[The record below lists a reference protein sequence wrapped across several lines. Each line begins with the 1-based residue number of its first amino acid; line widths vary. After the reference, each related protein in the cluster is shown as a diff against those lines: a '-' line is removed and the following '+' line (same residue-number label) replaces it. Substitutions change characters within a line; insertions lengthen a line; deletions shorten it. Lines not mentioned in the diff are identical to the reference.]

1 MSTRQIYMKNFANL
15 KNLNYLR
22 ENYNKYNVS
31 FKKEQRNIIF
41 LDIDGVLQ
49 PHESKKRF
57 EYAPEPL
64 IDYLCKKTNNEIYK
78 RIDSY
83 DLRATYY
90 DWDEISIGYIIKIA
104 RRGNATIVLESD
116 WRTKGYEVMKALFA
130 IYGMEDLFVDQI
142 DPDLDKAAGIR
153 KYLEEHKGEYNNYI
167 IIDDG
172 NFFKEDKELEE
183 HLVLTDNYFTDL
195 DYFKALHI
203 IDGRRVFPYEV
214 NSNDFYLLREDSQEF
229 YFKVEESMLEQ
240 IEEKD
245 LIELKRERT
254 GDKENII
261 LFNIEKYYGEDAE
274 KYFEQAIKPYE
285 YKATYFFILKKEE
298 EKEEI
303 PKKYGILKAKTYV
316 YNKREYV
323 L

>member
-22 ENYNKYNVS
+22 ENYDKYNIS

-41 LDIDGVLQ
+41 LDIDGVIQ
-49 PHESKKRF
+49 PYSSKKRF
-57 EYAPEPL
+57 QYEPEPL
-64 IDYLCKKTNNEIYK
+64 IEYLCKKTNNDIYRK
-78 RIDSY
+78 IDSY

-116 WRTKGYEVMKALFA
+116 WRSKGYEVMKALFA

-142 DPDLDKAAGIR
+142 DSSLDKATGIR
-153 KYLEEHKGEYNNYI
+153 KYLEEHKGEYDNYV

-172 NFFKEDKELEE
+172 NFFREDKELEE

-203 IDGRRVFPYEV
+203 IDGRSVFQYEV
-214 NSNDFYLLREDSQEF
+214 NSNDFCLLREDRQQS

-240 IEEKD
+240 IEEKE
-245 LIELKRERT
+245 LIELKREKT
-254 GDKENII
+254 DDKEIII
-261 LFNIEKYYGEDAE
+261 LFKIEKYYGKEAE

-285 YKATYFFILKKEE
+285 YEETYFFIFKKE

-303 PKKYGILKAKTYV
+303 PKKYGILKAETYI
-316 YNKREYV
+316 YNRREYV